1 MLDNPK
7 LTARQ
12 QQILDLIQ
20 TAIARTG
27 APPTR
32 AEIAA
37 ELGFKSA
44 NAAEEHLQALARKG
58 VIELVSGTSRGIRL
72 RGDTV
77 RSINAARGNQ
87 FSLPIP
93 GLSQLVLPLVG
104 RVAAGS
110 PILAQEH
117 VDQTYSVENSL
128 FQHKP
133 DYLLK
138 VRGMSMRDAGIM
150 DGDLLA
156 VQSTREARNGQIIV
170 ARLGD
175 DVTVKRLRRTT
186 TAIELLPENPDYPVI
201 VVQPGEPFE
210 IEGLAVGLIR
220 NTMGC
225 TVGGGRLVN
234 GYNRFT
240 SPAVQV
246 PLNVKASQAMLDGSA
261 EQLAALSRDQLA
273 LRLSALV
280 FDHFAILPMFNPRLS
295 DLKKL
300 LANPASAP
308 KDRLDLQALPVGMRR
323 ARPGNAPAS
332 ASRSDDAQA
341 LVPSNSTEPL
351 AQRPLRGNWPFTAKP
366 PARTPESPTRPSATH
381 RSFLPTHM
389 AGSKRQAFL
398 ASVGAD
404 NCPPQ
409 STRVLRRASDTG
421 TCRLVI
427 AGRMADVCAELD
439 RLAASEALRA

>member
-37 ELGFKSA
+37 EFGFKSA

-72 RGDTV
+72 RGDAV
-77 RSINAARGNQ
+77 RSINAARGNHQ
-87 FSLPIP
+87 FGLPIP
-93 GLSQLVLPLVG
+93 GLSQLMLPLIG

-117 VDQTYSVENSL
+117 VDQTYCVENSL

-138 VRGMSMRDAGIM
+138 VRGMSMRDAGII

-175 DVTVKRLRRTT
+175 DVTVKRLRRTAS
-186 TAIELLPENPDYPVI
+186 AIELLPENPDFPII
-201 VVQPGEPFE
+201 VVQPDEPFE

-220 NTMGC
+220 NTM
-225 TVGGGRLVN
+225 L
-234 GYNRFT
+234 
-240 SPAVQV
+240 
-246 PLNVKASQAMLDGSA
+246 M
-261 EQLAALSRDQLA
+261 
-273 LRLSALV
+273 
-280 FDHFAILPMFNPRLS
+280 
-295 DLKKL
+295 
-300 LANPASAP
+300 
-308 KDRLDLQALPVGMRR
+308 
-323 ARPGNAPAS
+323 
-332 ASRSDDAQA
+332 
-341 LVPSNSTEPL
+341 
-351 AQRPLRGNWPFTAKP
+351 
-366 PARTPESPTRPSATH
+366 
-381 RSFLPTHM
+381 
-389 AGSKRQAFL
+389 
-398 ASVGAD
+398 
-404 NCPPQ
+404 
-409 STRVLRRASDTG
+409 
-421 TCRLVI
+421 
-427 AGRMADVCAELD
+427 
-439 RLAASEALRA
+439 